1 LIPITSCSYKIDSV
15 SSEGS
20 IPHSH
25 NIHSEIIQCFE
36 NSGSILINGEYY
48 KMKKN
53 GLYFI
58 HGLDTHFVAPDDLS
72 RYNHSIM
79 FLDTPEVKKL
89 FYNLDMRNEFE
100 RIFTSKGGMF
110 CELSE
115 KAVIEADNLFLKIR
129 DILNDEKEMK
139 YARLSSALIELIN
152 IGLSFSEKSEKIN
165 DKFTDVFSFI
175 SDNAL
180 NKLTMD
186 EICANTHISKY
197 HLCRIFKE
205 NMGVTIWEFI
215 RKRRLSVAKQM
226 LIYTD
231 YKITEVAEKCGF
243 TDSSFFTKVFSKEF
257 GITPTAY
264 RMMYK

>member
-1 LIPITSCSYKIDSV
+1 MSD
-15 SSEGS
+15 GS

-25 NIHSEIIQCFE
+25 NVHSEIIQCFE
-36 NSGSILINGEYY
+36 NSGSILINGELYD
-48 KMKKN
+48 MKKN

-58 HGLDTHFVAPDDLS
+58 HGLDTHFVAPDDLN

-100 RIFTSKGGMF
+100 KIFTSRGGMF

-115 KAVIEADNLFLKIR
+115 KAVIETDNLFLKIR
-129 DILNDEKEMK
+129 DILDDEKEMK
-139 YARLSSALIELIN
+139 YARISSSLIELVN
-152 IGLSFSEKSEKIN
+152 IGLEFTEKSEKSN
-165 DKFTDVFSFI
+165 DKMTDIFSFI

-186 EICANTHISKY
+186 EICEKTHISKY

-226 LIYTD
+226 LMNTD
-231 YKITEVAEKCGF
+231 MKITEIAEKCCF
-243 TDSSFFTKVFSKEF
+243 TDSSFFTKVFSREF

-264 RMMYK
+264 RAKYR